1 MKADNN
7 CKTNPRPRN
16 IREFFRSWFFWKP
29 LIAIII
35 GGTAGFLFYYFVGC
49 NSGSCAITSDPY
61 GSVIMGSLLG
71 FFITSSPCARC

>member
-1 MKADNN
+1 MEADNN
-7 CKTNPRPRN
+7 CKTNPRPRS
-16 IREFFRSWFFWKP
+16 IREFLRSWFFWKP

-35 GGTAGFLFYYFVGC
+35 GGTAGFLFYFFVGC

>member
-1 MKADNN
+1 MEADNN
-7 CKTNPRPRN
+7 CKTKPRPRS